1 MIVLVCMFEVVKR
14 GVLLLMFM
22 ILFVALVVVVG
33 SDNEGVDDIWVD
45 NWILV
50 DNEVEVDDEG
60 VIDGG

>member
-22 ILFVALVVVVG
+22 ILFVVLVVVVG

>member
-22 ILFVALVVVVG
+22 ILFVVLVVVVG

-50 DNEVEVDDEG
+50 DNGVDVDDEG